1 MEQLIATARERVQHW
16 ISDYPEL
23 QLWEEIPWQGATN
36 QIFYGTRA
44 GAPIVFK
51 FFPRKVRKWQE
62 EYALQSLAASGVVPK
77 LYPYPSEEI
86 LMMQRLPGQ
95 MLYKAEKEL
104 PAAAWTNLYQQVGA
118 GLARLVH
125 YAARPTDGKVPNP
138 YAVDHH
144 MYAFWG
150 SSFEEYFDEILTT
163 AQAALIR
170 HQINDPRLHH
180 SVQNLLA
187 ARSAVLAYPVFIHV
201 DDVHGANMLVDGAQ
215 FQGFIDFEMSRL
227 GNQLYLLGATLQW
240 CYLDNPAQWA
250 PIRAGYEAE
259 QGAPLAAETVA
270 LLKRF
275 APFQRWCRFAW
286 YWGKEEQPDWVW
298 RDNVRQRTV
307 DSLLKILALVD
318 EAPLL

>member
-1 MEQLIATARERVQHW
+1 
-16 ISDYPEL
+16 
-23 QLWEEIPWQGATN
+23 
-36 QIFYGTRA
+36 
-44 GAPIVFK
+44 
-51 FFPRKVRKWQE
+51 
-62 EYALQSLAASGVVPK
+62 
-77 LYPYPSEEI
+77 
-86 LMMQRLPGQ
+86 
-95 MLYKAEKEL
+95 
-104 PAAAWTNLYQQVGA
+104 
-118 GLARLVH
+118 
-125 YAARPTDGKVPNP
+125 
-138 YAVDHH
+138 
-144 MYAFWG
+144 MYAFWA
-150 SSFEEYFDEILTT
+150 SSFAEYFDEILTT

-170 HQINDPRLHH
+170 HQINEPTLHH

-187 ARSAVLAYPVFIHV
+187 ARNEVLAYPVFIHV
-201 DDVHGANMLVDGAQ
+201 DDVHGANMLVNGEQ

-259 QGAPLAAETVA
+259 QGMPLTAETLA
-270 LLKRF
+270 LLKLF